1 MAIAFSRLFRR
12 SRMRVSVER
21 LTLEMFDDRR
31 RRVPGAQRL
40 CGPARNVEKHGALRG
55 RRRRHER
62 EFFELLLLFTR
73 CYRHQ
78 KKKKKCEPLS
88 AAAYGTATVHF
99 TVPFYPPRDFID
111 CIWLPASMITTHY
124 ENFLQSKWKIKAFP
138 MVNGL
143 LWLTDLETWVFV
155 IRDFKCV
162 ESCPVNTTQNVLY
175 NSTLRIQIIFR

>member
-21 LTLEMFDDRR
+21 LTMEMFDDRR

-78 KKKKKCEPLS
+78 KKKEMRTRQCCRVRYGDGTFYRTVLS
-88 AAAYGTATVHF
+88 A
-99 TVPFYPPRDFID
+99 P
-111 CIWLPASMITTHY
+111 
-124 ENFLQSKWKIKAFP
+124 
-138 MVNGL
+138 
-143 LWLTDLETWVFV
+143 
-155 IRDFKCV
+155 
-162 ESCPVNTTQNVLY
+162 
-175 NSTLRIQIIFR
+175 